1 VRKTRDKPPEIRTVG
16 TSDRSS
22 PGGRLLAR
30 NAALTFGGKV
40 IPLAVAFLVI
50 PPLVRGLGTDRFGV
64 LTFVWLV
71 IGYFSLFD
79 LGLGRATTKFVA
91 EALGK
96 GKNESLKSLVW
107 TSFIFHLVLG
117 ILAAF
122 ALVALT
128 PFLTGHL
135 LKIPAGLSEEAQ
147 QTFFLVS
154 LSIPL
159 LLVSSVMRGV
169 LEAGQRFDL
178 ITGVQVP
185 SGSLVVILPYAG
197 VLLGLRLPGI
207 ALLLITARLAVA
219 LTYFFLCRRIF
230 PVLREG
236 FSFERSYV
244 RPLLSFGGWLTVS
257 NIVGP
262 VLTFLDRF
270 MIGSLISMAAVTYYT
285 APYEILIRLMIFPMS
300 LATVLFPAFSSI
312 GASSKELIG
321 RLYGRSIKYLLLL
334 MGPIVLI
341 MILFAGQILSLWL
354 GPDFAEKSTLVFQ
367 ILALGILLTPVQ
379 VSVSLIHGLGRPD
392 ITAKFYIAE
401 LLFYVPLVWLLI
413 RSAGISGAALAWV
426 IRAVVDTL
434 LLLFASG
441 RLFHIDARSLRE
453 HGLFRGL
460 FTLTGLGGVF
470 YLISASGMPVFAQTI
485 AASFCVIAFASVS
498 WLYVLDAQD
507 RSLLGFGGAEHTS

>member
-1 VRKTRDKPPEIRTVG
+1 MVTKRTDDLSEIRTVG
-16 TSDRSS
+16 MADRSS
-22 PGGRLLAR
+22 PSGRSLAR
-30 NAALTFGGKV
+30 NAALTFGSKV
-40 IPLAVAFLVI
+40 IPLAVAFWVI

-96 GKNESLKSLVW
+96 GENESLKSLVW
-107 TSFIFHLVLG
+107 TSFIFHLAFG

-122 ALVALT
+122 ALVAST
-128 PFLTGHL
+128 PLLSGHL
-135 LKIPAGLSEEAQ
+135 LKIPAGLSEEAR
-147 QTFFLVS
+147 QTFFLIS

-178 ITGVQVP
+178 ITWVQVP
-185 SGSLVVILPYAG
+185 AGSLVVILPYAG

-207 ALLLITARLAVA
+207 ALLLIAARLAVA
-219 LTYFFLCRRIF
+219 ITYFFLCRRVF
-230 PVLREG
+230 PVLGEG
-236 FSFERSYV
+236 LFFERSYI
-244 RPLLSFGGWLTVS
+244 RPLFSFGGWLTVS

-262 VLTFLDRF
+262 VLTYLDRF
-270 MIGSLISMAAVTYYT
+270 MIGSLISMTAVTYYT
-285 APYEILIRLMIFPMS
+285 APYEVLIRLVVFPTS
-300 LATVLFPAFSSI
+300 LAAVLFPAFSSI
-312 GASSKELIG
+312 GASSKELIS
-321 RLYGRSIKYLLLL
+321 RLYSRSIKYLVLL

-341 MILFAGQILSLWL
+341 MILFAGQVLSLWL
-354 GPDFAEKSTLVFQ
+354 GPDFAEKSTFVFQ

-413 RSAGISGAALAWV
+413 RNAGISGAALAWV
-426 IRAVVDTL
+426 IRVVVDTL
-434 LLLFASG
+434 LLLIASG
-441 RLFHIDARSLRE
+441 RLFHIGTRSLRE

-460 FTLTGLGGVF
+460 FTLAGLGGVF
-470 YLISASGMPVFAQTI
+470 YLMSVSGMPVFARAI
-485 AASFCVIAFASVS
+485 AACSSVAAFALVS
-498 WLYVLDAQD
+498 WRYVLDAKD
-507 RSLLGFGGAEHTS
+507 KALLGFGGPGPS